1 MADKQNTWRKFQEK
15 MKDKR
20 CAKKATKTTKGK
32 GQEGE
37 KEELIV
43 QRLSAE
49 VHGKAQKYSRVG
61 PREFVEFSDMEMTV
75 ENIKNACTAY
85 YRKSVGP
92 GMVCDILA
100 GDQGPSCKTIKQIP
114 NLKLIHV
121 RFIPEID
128 SDVEAI
134 EEIKAEASQS
144 CPEASNQ
151 SVNDFGQSVK
161 VPRSFCSPPRMNKKP
176 KLVPKSLSVSTIL
189 QLGKLVQTKT
199 TLIKLYSF
207 NFESLIWSAIPV
219 PVEFEICSN
228 VLGEGGFRKAYKAKA
243 STKDFSDKTW
253 VVKRY
258 KPEAVAEIEKINQT
272 VESQL
277 RKVSYFIKSNAPPPL
292 RKCALLYCLLMLDNF
307 TLQRKPGALG
317 IPIKCEK
324 FNIEVCFYFRSY
336 NLFLAV
342 ELVLP

>member
-1 MADKQNTWRKFQEK
+1 
-15 MKDKR
+15 
-20 CAKKATKTTKGK
+20 
-32 GQEGE
+32 
-37 KEELIV
+37 
-43 QRLSAE
+43 
-49 VHGKAQKYSRVG
+49 
-61 PREFVEFSDMEMTV
+61 
-75 ENIKNACTAY
+75 
-85 YRKSVGP
+85 
-92 GMVCDILA
+92 MVCDILA

-121 RFIPEID
+121 RFIPD
-128 SDVEAI
+128 SDLEAI

-161 VPRSFCSPPRMNKKP
+161 VPRSFGSPPRMNKKP

-253 VVKRY
+253 VVKRH
-258 KPEAVAEIEKINQT
+258 KPEAVAEI
-272 VESQL
+272 
-277 RKVSYFIKSNAPPPL
+277 
-292 RKCALLYCLLMLDNF
+292 
-307 TLQRKPGALG
+307 
-317 IPIKCEK
+317 
-324 FNIEVCFYFRSY
+324 
-336 NLFLAV
+336 
-342 ELVLP
+342 